1 MQMKKVSV
9 VVPCYNAGMY
19 LDKCIGQL
27 LRQTIGVENMEIIL
41 VDDAS
46 TDHGETRRKI
56 MEYEHRYPNTVMA
69 VFLEQNLRQGG
80 ARNVGVSCAG
90 GEYLCFCDADDWLLE
105 EALEHS
111 YLAAKKYDADVVEF
125 RGENVTERDAV
136 VELKKGD
143 GDRLKE
149 LDTEEK
155 KKEFLL
161 EVTEQITYGSQQ
173 KLYRLSM
180 IHEHQIAFAEHLM
193 FEEPSFVVPV
203 RLYERRHYFLDE
215 KLYVWYLSSGSTM
228 RSSWE
233 EKHRWD
239 NLRVWL
245 SLIKDLSA
253 RGLLERYAEELEYQ
267 FWSWGLGLSLM
278 MLLQKGCILTKE
290 ELKLYVDI
298 TLQLFPDVRENKYI
312 GYAATAWDYML
323 LNILDMELTDEQA
336 GLVNQLLKDCM

>member
-1 MQMKKVSV
+1 
-9 VVPCYNAGMY
+9 
-19 LDKCIGQL
+19 
-27 LRQTIGVENMEIIL
+27 
-41 VDDAS
+41 
-46 TDHGETRRKI
+46 
-56 MEYEHRYPNTVMA
+56 
-69 VFLEQNLRQGG
+69 
-80 ARNVGVSCAG
+80 
-90 GEYLCFCDADDWLLE
+90 
-105 EALEHS
+105 
-111 YLAAKKYDADVVEF
+111 
-125 RGENVTERDAV
+125 
-136 VELKKGD
+136 
-143 GDRLKE
+143 
-149 LDTEEK
+149 
-155 KKEFLL
+155 
-161 EVTEQITYGSQQ
+161 
-173 KLYRLSM
+173 
-180 IHEHQIAFAEHLM
+180 
-193 FEEPSFVVPV
+193 
-203 RLYERRHYFLDE
+203 
-215 KLYVWYLSSGSTM
+215 M

-245 SLIKDLSA
+245 CLIKDLSA

>member
-1 MQMKKVSV
+1 MKLVSV
-9 VVPCYNAGMY
+9 VIPCYNAGIY
-19 LDKCIGQL
+19 LDKCLNQL
-27 LRQTIGVENMEIIL
+27 LHQTIGMENMEIIL

-46 TDHGETRRKI
+46 ADNGETRRKI
-56 MEYEHRYPNTVMA
+56 IEYERHFPETIVA
-69 VFLEQNLRQGG
+69 VFLERNLRQGG
-80 ARNVGVSCAG
+80 ARNVGVSCAS

-111 YLAAKKYDADVVEF
+111 YQAAKKHDADVVEF
-125 RGENVTERDAV
+125 RGENVTERDAF
-136 VELKKGD
+136 VEAKKGD
-143 GDRLKE
+143 GSRLIE

-155 KKEFLL
+155 RKAFLL

-180 IHEHQIAFAEHLM
+180 LHEHQITFAEHLM

-203 RLYERRHYFLDE
+203 RLYERKHYFLDE
-215 KLYVWYLSSGSTM
+215 QLYVWYLSSGSTM

-245 SLIKDLSA
+245 SLVKDLSS
-253 RGLLERYAEELEYQ
+253 RGLLQRYDAELEYQ

-278 MLLQKGCILTKE
+278 MLLQKGCTLTKE
-290 ELKLYVDI
+290 ELKFYADV
-298 TLQLFPDVRENKYI
+298 TLQLFPDVRRNKYI

-323 LNILDMELTDEQA
+323 LEMLDMEFTDVRAE
-336 GLVNQLLKDCM
+336 LMNQQLKDCM

>member
-1 MQMKKVSV
+1 M
-9 VVPCYNAGMY
+9 
-19 LDKCIGQL
+19 
-27 LRQTIGVENMEIIL
+27 
-41 VDDAS
+41 
-46 TDHGETRRKI
+46 
-56 MEYEHRYPNTVMA
+56 
-69 VFLEQNLRQGG
+69 
-80 ARNVGVSCAG
+80 
-90 GEYLCFCDADDWLLE
+90 
-105 EALEHS
+105 
-111 YLAAKKYDADVVEF
+111 
-125 RGENVTERDAV
+125 
-136 VELKKGD
+136 
-143 GDRLKE
+143 
-149 LDTEEK
+149 
-155 KKEFLL
+155 
-161 EVTEQITYGSQQ
+161 TEQITYGSQQ